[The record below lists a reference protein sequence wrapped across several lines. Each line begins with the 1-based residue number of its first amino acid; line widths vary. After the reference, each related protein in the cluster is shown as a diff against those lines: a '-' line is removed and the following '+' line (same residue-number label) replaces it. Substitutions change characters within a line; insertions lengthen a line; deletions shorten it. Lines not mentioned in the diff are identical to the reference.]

1 MFDFVK
7 QLNVIDIQD
16 LNEVEG
22 LEGIL
27 DDLSNWRGEGF
38 GQDTYITIDKD
49 YLEEIF
55 CEFICTDDDNVE
67 ELAKDAEEKYP
78 CLFKVLQLMN
88 SGDLP
93 QEFIILIWW

>member
-27 DDLSNWRGEGF
+27 GDLSNWRGEGF

-67 ELAKDAEEKYP
+67 ELAENTIKEYP
-78 CLFKVLQLMN
+78 CLFKLLELMKN
-88 SGDLP
+88 GELP
-93 QEFIILIWW
+93 EEFILLIWW